1 MSQEG
6 PIKGY
11 KDLIVWK
18 KAMDLVDLVYVLTDA
33 FPKDELFALTS
44 QIRRSVVSIPSNIAE
59 GKSRGTRKEYRHF
72 LLNSF
77 GSAAELETQLLIAK
91 RRRYGNS
98 ESYSSIESLL
108 DEVLRMLNAL
118 IHSLQRPAKS
128 LTPTT
133 YPLTPHP

>member
-1 MSQEG
+1 MSQEE

-18 KAMDLVDLVYVLTDA
+18 KAMDLVDLVYDLTDA
-33 FPKDELFALTS
+33 FPREELFALTS

-59 GKSRGTRKEYRHF
+59 GKNRGTRKEYRHF

-91 RRRYGNS
+91 RRRYGNI
-98 ESYSSIESLL
+98 EAYPSIESLL
-108 DEVLRMLNAL
+108 NEVSRMLNVL
-118 IHSLQRPAKS
+118 IHKLGLPIQE
-128 LTPTT
+128 
-133 YPLTPHP
+133 